1 MFLLEIIMSKI
12 EWTGETW
19 NPITGCT
26 KISQGCKNC
35 YAETMAKRLQ
45 AMGTRGY
52 ENGFAVTVQDD
63 SVFEKPLKRKKPT
76 TYFVCSMSDLFH
88 ESVSFETVDRVIDV
102 IKQCP
107 QHTFQI
113 LTKRAERMARFFKF
127 AYFREIGSSLPE
139 NIWLGV
145 TVENQ
150 KAADERIPHLLSI
163 DASVL
168 FLSCEPLLEKVV
180 IPTVFLE
187 PLKFD
192 GKECSYPDGCGLI
205 DLVIVG
211 GESGH
216 NARPMHPDW
225 ARSIRDQCNAA
236 GVPYFFKQWGE
247 WISECQIDENTRLK
261 FQFEKKSD
269 NIDNGRLIFKV
280 GKKKAG
286 RLLDGVLHDAMPNV

>member
-1 MFLLEIIMSKI
+1 MSKI

-19 NPITGCT
+19 NPVTGCT
-26 KISQGCKNC
+26 KISQGCKHC
-35 YAETMAKRLQ
+35 YAETMANRLQ
-45 AMGTRGY
+45 AMGARGY
-52 ENGFAVTVQDD
+52 ENGFKLTVQGQDAFD
-63 SVFEKPLKRKKPT
+63 KPLKRKKPT

-88 ESVSFETVDRVIDV
+88 DSVPFETIDRVIE
-102 IKQCP
+102 IIEQCP

-113 LTKRAERMARFFKF
+113 LTKRSERMTEYFKTPYVLF
-127 AYFREIGSSLPE
+127 GKFGSKKTVPK
-139 NIWLGV
+139 NVWLGV

-150 KAADERIPHLLSI
+150 QAANERIPHLLSI
-163 DASVL
+163 DASVR

-225 ARSIRDQCNAA
+225 ARSIRDQCSAA
-236 GVPYFFKQWGE
+236 GVPFFFKQWGE
-247 WISECQIDENTRLK
+247 WLPNCQI
-261 FQFEKKSD
+261 EKKEDELKVFKTSSFIATGD
-269 NIDNGRLIFKV
+269 SIGSYKV